1 LLTPRA
7 LGEEKKMTQ
16 VRYRWVILLVVLI
29 LSAYVVP
36 YYLIGHIARVY
47 ASFLYWTV
55 FALLA
60 MITIIRISAGWRD

>member
-1 LLTPRA
+1 MPGVS
-7 LGEEKKMTQ
+7 GEEKKMTL
-16 VRYRWVILLVVLI
+16 VRYRWVIWLVVLI
-29 LSAYVVP
+29 LSAYIVP

-60 MITIIRISAGWRD
+60 IIAIMRISAGWRD